1 MSRDERGTV
10 LLEMIVLGFA
20 VILVVLPVLMTIARV
35 IDANAAVTTA
45 ARDSASWV
53 ARHGAQWE
61 GGSDRVSVETSVD
74 GGVASATARATVT
87 LIGVGGIKIDRD
99 VVATFEVPVSPYRS
113 NR

>member
-1 MSRDERGTV
+1 MSDERGAV

-20 VILVVLPVLMTIARV
+20 VILVVLPVLSTIARV

-53 ARHGAQWE
+53 ARHGAPWE
-61 GGSDRVSVETSVD
+61 GGSDRVSVATSVD
-74 GGVASATARATVT
+74 GGIATSTATATVT
-87 LIGVGGIKIDRD
+87 LIGVGGIEIDRQ

-113 NR
+113 DQ

>member
-1 MSRDERGTV
+1 MSREEHGTV

-20 VILVVLPVLMTIARV
+20 VILVVLPVLTTIARV

-53 ARHGAQWE
+53 ARHGTQWQE
-61 GGSDRVSVETSVD
+61 GSDRVSVETSVAD
-74 GGVASATARATVT
+74 GVARATARATVT
-87 LIGVGGIKIDRD
+87 LVGVGGIKIDRD

-113 NR
+113 NQ

>member
-1 MSRDERGTV
+1 MRDEHGTV
-10 LLEMIVLGFA
+10 LLELIVLGFA
-20 VILVVLPVLMTIARV
+20 VILVVLPVLTTVARV

-53 ARHGAQWE
+53 ARHGTQWQ
-61 GGSDRVSVETSVD
+61 GGSDHVAVETSVA

-87 LIGVGGIKIDRD
+87 LIGVGGIKVDRE
-99 VVATFEVPVSPYRS
+99 VVSTFEVPVSPYRS